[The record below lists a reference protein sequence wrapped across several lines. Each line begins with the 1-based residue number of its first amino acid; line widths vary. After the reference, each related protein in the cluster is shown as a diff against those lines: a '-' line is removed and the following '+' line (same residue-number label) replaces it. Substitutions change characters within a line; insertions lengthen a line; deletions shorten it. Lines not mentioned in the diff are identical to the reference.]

1 MKGDTTTP
9 VPPDGLT
16 LNTKFTSTLT
26 LTTPGWDLLSLSLSP
41 EISYIA
47 TFTIQEGFS
56 GPCDLMICFGTFHRL
71 ANVNTSLNSKTLD
84 AKKEKRNLF
93 GKTMAGYN
101 L

>member
-1 MKGDTTTP
+1 
-9 VPPDGLT
+9 
-16 LNTKFTSTLT
+16 
-26 LTTPGWDLLSLSLSP
+26 
-41 EISYIA
+41 
-47 TFTIQEGFS
+47 
-56 GPCDLMICFGTFHRL
+56 MICFGTFHRL